1 MCDILVELDSF
12 LCAPSDRR
20 TGDSVTERR
29 TASRESRAFVSVL
42 AGPEL
47 VCQPCV
53 GLVFTPERPVDISG
67 PWWSEQRAAGRQPG
81 TVCVHSNAARRT
93 RATRTENTLARNMS
107 QNRELVVFYIKYKLS
122 QRNYPLNHMVLNE
135 APNRTDGGEARLG
148 EDQRTETHAN
158 GTFNGTSPGT
168 PPPSPRRLASTATMD
183 AVKEALRDTA
193 NEFELRY
200 ARAFSDL
207 HSQLHITPATAYQSF
222 ENVMDE
228 VFRDGVNWGRIVGL
242 FAFGGALCV
251 ECVEKE
257 MSPLVGRIVEWMTV
271 YLDNHIQDWIQGQ
284 GGWERF
290 AEIFGQ
296 DAAAES
302 RRSQESFKKWLL
314 VGMTVVTG
322 VVVGSLIAQKRL

>member
-1 MCDILVELDSF
+1 
-12 LCAPSDRR
+12 
-20 TGDSVTERR
+20 
-29 TASRESRAFVSVL
+29 
-42 AGPEL
+42 
-47 VCQPCV
+47 
-53 GLVFTPERPVDISG
+53 
-67 PWWSEQRAAGRQPG
+67 
-81 TVCVHSNAARRT
+81 
-93 RATRTENTLARNMS
+93 MS
-107 QNRELVVFYIKYKLS
+107 QNRELVVFYIHYKLS
-122 QRNYPLNHMVLNE
+122 QKNYPLNQLGLIE
-135 APNRTDGGEARLG
+135 PLNRTDGGEEG
-148 EDQRTETHAN
+148 SVEDQRVATHPN

-168 PPPSPRRLASTATMD
+168 PPASPLREQRLPSTMSLD
-183 AVKEALRDTA
+183 AVKEALRDSA

-207 HSQLHITPATAYQSF
+207 HNQLHITPATAYQSF

-257 MSPLVGRIVEWMTV
+257 MSSLVGRIIEWMTV
-271 YLDNHIQDWIQGQ
+271 YLDNHIQPWIQRQ

-314 VGMTVVTG
+314 AGMTLVTG
-322 VVVGSLIAQKRL
+322 VVVGSLLAQKRL

>member
-1 MCDILVELDSF
+1 M
-12 LCAPSDRR
+12 
-20 TGDSVTERR
+20 
-29 TASRESRAFVSVL
+29 
-42 AGPEL
+42 
-47 VCQPCV
+47 
-53 GLVFTPERPVDISG
+53 
-67 PWWSEQRAAGRQPG
+67 SE
-81 TVCVHSNAARRT
+81 
-93 RATRTENTLARNMS
+93 
-107 QNRELVVFYIKYKLS
+107 NRELVIFYITYKLS
-122 QRNYPLNHMVLNE
+122 QRNYPLNHIVLSE
-135 APNRTDGGEARLG
+135 PPNRTDGGAVESG
-148 EDQRTETHAN
+148 QEQQIDTQAN
-158 GTFNGTSPGT
+158 GTFSNNGSGS
-168 PPPSPRRLASTATMD
+168 PPPSPLRQPVSGTGLD

-200 ARAFSDL
+200 SMAFSDL

-271 YLDNHIQDWIQGQ
+271 YLDNHIQPWIQSQ

-290 AEIFGQ
+290 AEIFGH
-296 DAAAES
+296 DAAAEG
-302 RRSQESFKKWLL
+302 RRSEESFKKWLL

-322 VVVGSLIAQKRL
+322 FVVGSLFAQKRL

>member
-1 MCDILVELDSF
+1 M
-12 LCAPSDRR
+12 
-20 TGDSVTERR
+20 
-29 TASRESRAFVSVL
+29 SR
-42 AGPEL
+42 
-47 VCQPCV
+47 
-53 GLVFTPERPVDISG
+53 
-67 PWWSEQRAAGRQPG
+67 
-81 TVCVHSNAARRT
+81 
-93 RATRTENTLARNMS
+93 
-107 QNRELVVFYIKYKLS
+107 NRELVVFYIKYKLS
-122 QRNYPLNHMVLNE
+122 QRNYPLNHIVLNE
-135 APNRTDGGEARLG
+135 PPNRTDGGEAGLG
-148 EDQRTETHAN
+148 VEQQTETHAN

-168 PPPSPRRLASTATMD
+168 PPASPQRQQRSPSTTSMD
-183 AVKEALRDTA
+183 AVKEALQDTA

-200 ARAFSDL
+200 ARAFNDL

-271 YLDNHIQDWIQGQ
+271 YLDNHIQPWIESQ

-296 DAAAES
+296 DAAAEG
-302 RRSQESFKKWLL
+302 RRSEENFKKWLL

-322 VVVGSLIAQKRL
+322 VVVGSLFVQKRL

>member
-1 MCDILVELDSF
+1 
-12 LCAPSDRR
+12 
-20 TGDSVTERR
+20 
-29 TASRESRAFVSVL
+29 
-42 AGPEL
+42 
-47 VCQPCV
+47 
-53 GLVFTPERPVDISG
+53 
-67 PWWSEQRAAGRQPG
+67 
-81 TVCVHSNAARRT
+81 
-93 RATRTENTLARNMS
+93 MS

-135 APNRTDGGEARLG
+135 PPNRTEGGGAGLVE
-148 EDQRTETHAN
+148 EQQRIETRAN

-168 PPPSPRRLASTATMD
+168 PPASPLRRQRSPSTTNLD

-200 ARAFSDL
+200 SRAFSDL

-257 MSPLVGRIVEWMTV
+257 MSPLVGRLVEWMTV
-271 YLDNHIQDWIQGQ
+271 YLDNHIQPWIQSQ

-302 RRSQESFKKWLL
+302 RRSHESFKKWLL

-322 VVVGSLIAQKRL
+322 VVVGSLFAQKRL

>member
-1 MCDILVELDSF
+1 
-12 LCAPSDRR
+12 
-20 TGDSVTERR
+20 
-29 TASRESRAFVSVL
+29 
-42 AGPEL
+42 
-47 VCQPCV
+47 
-53 GLVFTPERPVDISG
+53 
-67 PWWSEQRAAGRQPG
+67 
-81 TVCVHSNAARRT
+81 
-93 RATRTENTLARNMS
+93 MS
-107 QNRELVVFYIKYKLS
+107 QNRELVLFYIHYKLS
-122 QRNYPLNHMVLNE
+122 QRNYPFDPMGLME
-135 APNRTDGGEARLG
+135 PANRTDGGEAG
-148 EDQRTETHAN
+148 SEEQQRVATHAN

-168 PPPSPRRLASTATMD
+168 PPASPVRQQRLGSTSSLH
-183 AVKEALRDTA
+183 AVKEALRDSA

-207 HSQLHITPATAYQSF
+207 HNQLHITPATAYQSF

-257 MSPLVGRIVEWMTV
+257 MSPLVGRIIEWMTV
-271 YLDNHIQDWIQGQ
+271 YLDNHIQPWIQSQ

-296 DAAAES
+296 DAAAEI

-314 VGMTVVTG
+314 AGMTLMTG
-322 VVVGSLIAQKRL
+322 VVVGSFIAQRRL

>member
-1 MCDILVELDSF
+1 
-12 LCAPSDRR
+12 
-20 TGDSVTERR
+20 
-29 TASRESRAFVSVL
+29 
-42 AGPEL
+42 
-47 VCQPCV
+47 
-53 GLVFTPERPVDISG
+53 
-67 PWWSEQRAAGRQPG
+67 
-81 TVCVHSNAARRT
+81 
-93 RATRTENTLARNMS
+93 MS
-107 QNRELVVFYIKYKLS
+107 QNRELVVFYITYKLS
-122 QRNYPLNHMVLNE
+122 QRNYPLNHIVLSE
-135 APNRTDGGEARLG
+135 PPSRTAAGDDGVTG
-148 EDQRTETHAN
+148 DQRTHAN
-158 GTFNGTSPGT
+158 GTYNGTSPGT
-168 PPPSPRRLASTATMD
+168 PPLSPLRAQASTSTTRSLD

-271 YLDNHIQDWIQGQ
+271 YLDNHIQPWIQSQ

-296 DAAAES
+296 DAAAEV

-322 VVVGSLIAQKRL
+322 VVVGSLFAQKRL